1 MTDPQTPEN
10 LPSSSSSSSSSSKSA
25 PERSTKY
32 SSQKKLHYPNPP
44 DSTNPDPATLR
55 EQWRFAIRQYSR
67 WAPILSLPS
76 SLLLLLPLRLM
87 IIQQQNPSPLID
99 ALPLLQSLLMDL
111 WLDATTVRKMHHCP
125 HCSRSLTTDGYLRVL
140 RVPSGLVLPYFV
152 KPFSKPTMR
161 NDALASCSSLS
172 DVNAFH

>member
-1 MTDPQTPEN
+1 MKKMNIIEKRNRIEPIITITMTDPQTPEN
-10 LPSSSSSSSSSSKSA
+10 LPSSSSPSSSSKSA

-32 SSQKKLHYPNPP
+32 SGQKKLHYPNPP
-44 DSTNPDPATLR
+44 ESTNPDPATLR

-76 SLLLLLPLRLM
+76 SLLLLLPLMLM

-99 ALPLLQSLLMDL
+99 ALLLLQSLLMDL

-125 HCSRSLTTDGYLRVL
+125 HCSRSLTTDVSNRGSTTQMCERRLPNFYL
-140 RVPSGLVLPYFV
+140 
-152 KPFSKPTMR
+152 
-161 NDALASCSSLS
+161 
-172 DVNAFH
+172 